1 MWRPQHI
8 SPNSEAF
15 PPAAHYCANS
25 GLFIPCVLHLDLIWG
40 KETTEKD
47 KGEIQHREVVKDITI
62 IITIY
67 AEDVTILRSKRPK
80 LDLIGSIM

>member
-1 MWRPQHI
+1 
-8 SPNSEAF
+8 
-15 PPAAHYCANS
+15 
-25 GLFIPCVLHLDLIWG
+25 LIWG

-80 LDLIGSIM
+80 LDLIGSIK